1 LADAV
6 PLNEGGEIAG
16 QESSSRG
23 QLRQVE
29 VAAAVDLDEHGAS
42 PGGDAHVPGL
52 HGQARQVGGGL
63 EETPFKSS
71 AKKVE
76 ISVGELIDKLT
87 ILQIKAERIG
97 DADKRAN
104 VRSAKG
110 SLGHRNAAPGTLL
123 AGARGWPPLR
133 DSLMRPRRLFEPS
146 W

>member
-1 LADAV
+1 MLADAV

-29 VAAAVDLDEHGAS
+29 VAADVDLDDHGP
-42 PGGDAHVPGL
+42 PGGDGHVPGL

-63 EETPFKSS
+63 EETPFKNS

-76 ISVGELIDKLT
+76 ISVGELIDMLT

-104 VRSAKG
+104 VRIA
-110 SLGHRNAAPGTLL
+110 L
-123 AGARGWPPLR
+123 
-133 DSLMRPRRLFEPS
+133 
-146 W
+146 